1 MKCSRVVV
9 TAIHRRRISCGLES
23 LSVKCSRVVFTAIHR
38 RRISCGLESL
48 SVKCSRVVSRPYIA
62 EGLVVGWNH

>member
-1 MKCSRVVV
+1 MQSCGV

-23 LSVKCSRVVFTAIHR
+23 LSVKCSRVVVTAIHR

-48 SVKCSRVVSRPYIA
+48 SALEVQSCGCHGYTSQKD
-62 EGLVVGWNH
+62 